1 MTQNGDD
8 SLRCEVGFAVG
19 GPLLNKV
26 VVWLRP
32 EIISTDLD
40 SENVFLSIM
49 ETRYVYGNS
58 FVALKGSFRCLFER
72 KFFRSYLSMVIQH

>member
-26 VVWLRP
+26 VVCLRP

-49 ETRYVYGNS
+49 ETRYGNS
-58 FVALKGSFRCLFER
+58 FVAFKGSFRCLFER
-72 KFFRSYLSMVIQH
+72 KYFRSYLSMVIQH